1 MPSKPIGRVS
11 LIFVIRKEAV
21 MKDFALKLSAVIF
34 LLVSIM
40 HLLRLILKMQVTVNG
55 VPVPL
60 LFSILAV
67 IIPLLLSV
75 WIFSLFKKIK

>member
-1 MPSKPIGRVS
+1 
-11 LIFVIRKEAV
+11 